1 MNKKFITVYSV
12 RDDLPEIMKL
22 IQKRLEKNFKFCL
35 DWNELFDEQ
44 EIGKMLIE
52 YRDGALIKNEEIDP
66 LIFKTFTLI
75 NSLNI
80 RGMMLRD
87 IKDGKI
93 VLASNYIYHT
103 LGIATIF
110 NNHNSLMQRNA
121 EQNLINL
128 LEKTYFQSEKHLTF
142 LIVDQSVINDAS
154 KKSELQKYFLKKA
167 HQYKWNILNNIP
179 SPSKSNDEIQR
190 IIFGQILKIFENPTL
205 F

>member
-22 IQKRLEKNFKFCL
+22 IQKRLEKNFKFYL

-66 LIFKTFTLI
+66 FIFTTL
-75 NSLNI
+75 SFLNTQNI
-80 RGMMLRD
+80 QGVVLRY

-93 VLASNYIYHT
+93 VLASNYVHHA

-110 NNHNSLMQRNA
+110 KSQHSLKQRNA
-121 EQNLINL
+121 EQSFIDP
-128 LEKTYFQSEKHLTF
+128 LEKKIFQSESNLTF
-142 LIVDQSVINDAS
+142 IVVDQSIINDAS

-167 HQYKWNILNNIP
+167 HQYKWNIVNNIP

-190 IIFGQILKIFENPTL
+190 IIFGQISKIFENPTL